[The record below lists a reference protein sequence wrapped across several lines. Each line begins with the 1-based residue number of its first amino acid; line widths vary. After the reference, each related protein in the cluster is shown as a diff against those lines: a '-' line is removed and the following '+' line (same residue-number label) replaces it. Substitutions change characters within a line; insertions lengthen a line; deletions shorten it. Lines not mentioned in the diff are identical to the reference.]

1 MIASRDFVLRQRLL
15 EFINQGLSEVGVAKE
30 LQRLQLREIH
40 QPLRIGQSAAFS
52 SLSISSRL
60 RVRSVEALGR
70 KREVP
75 SHVS

>member
-1 MIASRDFVLRQRLL
+1 MLARDSALRQRLL
-15 EFINQGLSEVGVAKE
+15 EFINLSLSEVGVAKE
-30 LQRLQLREIH
+30 LQRLQLRELL
-40 QPLRIGQSAAFS
+40 QPFHIGQSAAFS

>member
-1 MIASRDFVLRQRLL
+1 MLARDSALRQRLL
-15 EFINQGLSEVGVAKE
+15 EFINLSLSEVGVAKE
-30 LQRLQLREIH
+30 LQRLQLRELLQSLH
-40 QPLRIGQSAAFS
+40 IGQSAAFS